1 MTPSIGQDLGCD
13 STGLQVKRPR
23 SSSPTDSKIC
33 KIAKPI
39 LPEDALPVFQNMYNK
54 ATYHKPQ
61 IVKLE
66 HLKPVDLLVRKSGTL
81 ADQRISGYIS
91 GKLIAKGAESEFFP
105 VVSKEVEKYLLGR
118 SIHPF
123 NSTSVPQIAQK
134 VGKIASSCAF
144 APQEVSPGMKSEAI
158 FKYQL
163 VEHASEGDLRNF
175 LRRKDLSERE
185 NNAIPNL
192 GLQLLEKTLIL
203 HQDGGAHC
211 DIKPA
216 NLLVDKRDGVP
227 ELFIGDFGMYTRE
240 KLKSGRCGTSGYRGP
255 EASEFFKFFDKEFKN
270 QSVYTPQNYDP
281 KSLDR
286 YAVGVSL
293 FELLTKGSLATA
305 ITQWYEANKTMAE
318 ETSVYTE
325 RDFQVFR
332 QKKIDSFLDLYI
344 SSAVEGSLI
353 KIPQFAKVIKGLIQ
367 ELPKDR
373 IPLEQAIAL
382 WKEGLEQIKKDS

>member
-1 MTPSIGQDLGCD
+1 M
-13 STGLQVKRPR
+13 
-23 SSSPTDSKIC
+23 
-33 KIAKPI
+33 
-39 LPEDALPVFQNMYNK
+39 PVFQNMYNK

-66 HLKPVDLLVRKSGTL
+66 HLKPVDLVIRKSRTL
-81 ADQRISGYIS
+81 ANQRISGYIS
-91 GKLIAKGAESEFFP
+91 RKFIAKGAQSEFFP
-105 VVSKEVEKYLLGR
+105 VVSKAGEKYLLGR
-118 SIHPF
+118 SIGEF

-144 APQEVSPGMKSEAI
+144 APQEVSPGMTSEAI

-211 DIKPA
+211 DIKPE
-216 NLLVDKRDGVP
+216 NLLVDERDGVP
-227 ELFIGDFGMYTRE
+227 ELFIGDFGMYTKE
-240 KLKSGRCGTSGYRGP
+240 KLKSGRCGTRGYRGP
-255 EASEFFKFFDKEFKN
+255 EASEFFKFFDKEFTN
-270 QSVYTPQNYDP
+270 HSVYTPQNYDP

-305 ITQWYEANKTMAE
+305 ITKWYEANKTMAE
-318 ETSVYTE
+318 ETSFYTE
-325 RDFQVFR
+325 TDFQVFR
-332 QKKIDSFLDLYI
+332 QKKIDSFLDHRI

-353 KIPQFAKVIKGLIQ
+353 KIPQFASVIKGLIQ
-367 ELPKDR
+367 EMPKDR

>member
-39 LPEDALPVFQNMYNK
+39 LAEDALPVFQNMYNK

-66 HLKPVDLLVRKSGTL
+66 DIKPVDLLVRESSTL
-81 ADQRISGYIS
+81 ADQRISGHIS
-91 GKLIAKGAESEFFP
+91 QQLIAKGAQSELFP
-105 VVSKEVEKYLLGR
+105 VVSKEGKKYLLGR

-123 NSTSVPQIAQK
+123 NSTPVPQIAQE
-134 VGKIASSCAF
+134 VGKIAFSCAF

-163 VEHASEGDLRNF
+163 IEHASEGDLRNF

-216 NLLVDKRDGVP
+216 NLLVDERDGVP

-240 KLKSGRCGTSGYRGP
+240 KLKSDRCGTRGYRGP

-270 QSVYTPQNYDP
+270 HSVYTTQNYDP

-318 ETSVYTE
+318 ETSFYTE
-325 RDFQVFR
+325 TDFQVFR

-373 IPLEQAIAL
+373 IPLDQAIAL
-382 WKEGLEQIKKDS
+382 WKEGLEQIKKDF